1 MEEINI
7 LSKEEVLLNGLEF
20 TGDVCFD
27 GEYGDQ
33 VFDRSIEDSGN
44 PVTGLVYERYNN
56 GNLAH
61 YCYYVDGVPEGDYVT
76 YYEDGKIEGF
86 KRMRKG
92 TIVGKSISWFKNGE
106 IRSTSES
113 LYGFKIA
120 YKEWN
125 EKGELIEEKLEPT
138 PSEKDIIR
146 KWTEQD
152 SK

>member
-33 VFDRSIEDSGN
+33 VFDRSIEVGGN
-44 PVTGLVYERYNN
+44 PITGLVYEKYSN
-56 GNLAH
+56 GNLAL
-61 YCYYVDGVPEGDYVT
+61 YCYCLDGVPDGDYVT

-86 KRMRKG
+86 KRMHKG
-92 TIVGKSISWFKNGE
+92 KIAGKSISWFMNGE

-113 LYGFKIA
+113 LYGFKIT
-120 YKEWN
+120 YKN
-125 EKGELIEEKLEPT
+125 GMKQGN
-138 PSEKDIIR
+138 
-146 KWTEQD
+146 
-152 SK
+152 